1 VYCRHCRYDLRRLDF
16 ERCPECGRAFA
27 PDDPRTWRRHRKDDV
42 IGAVAEFLVD
52 GGATAILFMLM
63 LLFCL
68 LAVLSS

>member
-1 VYCRHCRYDLRRLDF
+1 
-16 ERCPECGRAFA
+16 
-27 PDDPRTWRRHRKDDV
+27 
-42 IGAVAEFLVD
+42 VAEFLVD